1 MRQRLA
7 AISAAISA
15 AMLLAVTAC
24 SGGGGDGPPA
34 AVPPSELADLA
45 QDTAAAGAVSA
56 AIDGLRESNT
66 GTFSTRLEYDD
77 VTYDHY
83 GSYRLSPAQQRV
95 SVTVGPPDDPVTT
108 EVVGHAGRF
117 FARLPPDGPVSSPCW
132 VSGDPQQIA
141 EVTGVETNPDFNQL
155 PGALGLAATAAGV
168 AYAEGSP
175 PGEVLGS
182 VDLATATALISPR
195 LPALLGIVGESH
207 QVLARLTLD
216 DGTFTAI
223 RVEGPAI
230 LAALDR
236 AGTEADPAEL
246 AEVFGAEVP
255 IEVTLADAGEKV
267 VIEPPAPA
275 AVIDLD
281 DPDAPQRVARCE

>member
-7 AISAAISA
+7 AISAA
-15 AMLLAVTAC
+15 MLLAVAAC
-24 SGGGGDGPPA
+24 SGGDGDGPPA
-34 AVPPSELADLA
+34 AVRPSELADLE
-45 QDTAAAGAVSA
+45 QDAAAAGAVSA

-66 GTFSTRLEYDD
+66 GTFSTRLAYDD
-77 VTYDHY
+77 VTYDYY

-95 SVTVGPPDDPVTT
+95 SVTVGLPDPVTT
-108 EVVGHAGRF
+108 EVVGDAGRF

-132 VSGDPQQIA
+132 VTGDPQQIA
-141 EVTGVETNPDFNQL
+141 EMTGVETNPDFNQL
-155 PGALGLAATAAGV
+155 PGTLGLAATAVGV

-207 QVLARLTLD
+207 RVLARFTLD
-216 DGTFTAI
+216 DGAFTGI

-246 AEVFGAEVP
+246 AEVFGADVP

-275 AVIDLD
+275 AVTDLD
-281 DPDAPQRVARCE
+281 DPDASRRVAQCE